1 MTLSSNAPLAPAEY
15 LQQAEL
21 AAAAE
26 GGQAVR
32 AVAQVAV
39 IGAGTMGGGI
49 AMSFANAGFAVA
61 LVDADAAALA
71 RGQARIQANYMV
83 SVAKGKLSLDEAT
96 RRWSRIS
103 GATSFSAVAT
113 ADLVVEAVFEDLAV
127 KQAVFAELDRW
138 CRPDAIL
145 SSNTSRLDINLLA
158 QTVRQ
163 PERVVGLHFFSPAQ
177 VMRLVEVVRGTLSA
191 PDVIGTAMAIS
202 RKLGKS
208 PVMVGVCDG
217 FVGNRMLSHYLREVG
232 FLLEEGASP
241 AAVDAALRGFGMAM
255 GPLTV
260 SDMAGLDIPWAA
272 RKRQAATRNPALR
285 YSHLAD
291 RLCELGRF
299 GVKTGAGYY
308 RYEASQREPI
318 PDPLVEALIV
328 DCASRAGIQR
338 GPVSDALIVERTIYA
353 LINEAARLIEDGMVQ
368 RASDVDVVYVRGY
381 GFPAALGGPVYHAD
395 SLGLDRVCQ
404 RIREFRNLHGSLWE
418 PAPLLQRLAASG
430 ARLSDVVNPTF
441 NEPAIASPVA

>member
-1 MTLSSNAPLAPAEY
+1 MTSSSSATLTPVEY
-15 LQQAEL
+15 LQRAER

-26 GGQAVR
+26 GSHPVR
-32 AVAQVAV
+32 AVEQVAV
-39 IGAGTMGGGI
+39 VGAGTMGGGI
-49 AMSFANAGFAVA
+49 AMSFANAGFAVT
-61 LVDADAAALA
+61 LLEADAQALA
-71 RGQARIQANYMV
+71 RGQARIKANYMV
-83 SVAKGKLSLDEAT
+83 SVGKGKLSLDEAT
-96 RRWSRIS
+96 RRWSRIT
-103 GATSFSAVAT
+103 GATQFSAVAT
-113 ADLVVEAVFEDLAV
+113 ADLVVEAVFEDMAV
-127 KQAVFAELDRW
+127 KQAVFAELDQW

-145 SSNTSRLDINLLA
+145 SSNTSRLDINRLA

-163 PERVVGLHFFSPAQ
+163 PERVVGLHFFSPAH
-177 VMRLVEVVRGTLSA
+177 VMRLVEVVRGQLSA
-191 PDVIGTAMAIS
+191 PDVLETAMAIS
-202 RKLGKS
+202 RRLGKT

-241 AAVDAALRGFGMAM
+241 AAVDAAMQDFGMAM

-272 RKRQAATRNPALR
+272 RKRHAADRHPALR

-308 RYEASQREPI
+308 RYEANQREPI

-328 DCASRAGIQR
+328 DCANRAGIQR
-338 GPVSDALIVERTIYA
+338 GPVSAALIVERTIYA
-353 LINEAARLIEDGMVQ
+353 LINEAARLIEDGMVE

-381 GFPAALGGPVYHAD
+381 GFPAALGGPVFHAD

-404 RIREFRNLHGSLWE
+404 RILEFRERHGILWE
-418 PAPLLQRLAASG
+418 PAPLLLQLAASG
-430 ARLSDVVNPTF
+430 SRLSDIYNPRFSEAARPTSL
-441 NEPAIASPVA
+441 A

>member
-1 MTLSSNAPLAPAEY
+1 MTPTSNPRRTPADY

-32 AVAQVAV
+32 TVEQVAV

-49 AMSFANAGFAVA
+49 AMGFANAGFAVT
-61 LVDADAAALA
+61 LMDADADALA
-71 RGQARIQANYMV
+71 RGQARIKANYMV

-96 RRWSRIS
+96 QRWSRIR

-113 ADLVVEAVFEDLAV
+113 ADLVVEAVFEDMAV

-145 SSNTSRLDINLLA
+145 SSNTSRLDINVLA
-158 QTVRQ
+158 QSTRQ
-163 PERVVGLHFFSPAQ
+163 PERVVGLHFFSPAH
-177 VMRLVEVVRGTLSA
+177 VMRLVEVVRGQLSA
-191 PDVIGTAMAIS
+191 PDVIGTAMAVS

-272 RKRQAATRNPALR
+272 RKRQAADRDPALR

-291 RLCELGRF
+291 RLCEMGRF

-308 RYEASQREPI
+308 RYEAPQREPI
-318 PDPLVEALIV
+318 PDPVVDALIV
-328 DCASRAGIQR
+328 DCAAQAGIQR
-338 GPVSDALIVERTIYA
+338 GQVSDALIVERTIYA
-353 LINEAARLIEDGMVQ
+353 LINEAARLIADGIVQ
-368 RASDVDVVYVRGY
+368 RASDVDVIYVRGY
-381 GFPAALGGPVYHAD
+381 GFPAALGGPVHHAD

-404 RIREFRNLHGSLWE
+404 RIQEFREQHGSLWE
-418 PAPLLQRLAASG
+418 PAPLLVHLAANGS
-430 ARLSDVVNPTF
+430 RLSDVFNTTF
-441 NEPAIASPVA
+441 GHAGGTQGTV